1 VELHA
6 DGYQPE
12 PALKTLIW
20 FHRWVGI
27 SLCCLFA
34 MWFVSGAVMV
44 FVPFPELAAKDRA
57 ASSELI
63 DFGRLRISPNDA
75 TIAAGGPTIDR
86 LVSIAGAPAYIA
98 KKAGGPDLAISGETG
113 QPLPDVTSD
122 QVAKIAAR
130 FAGASIKTVRGPFD
144 YDQWIVYQGFT
155 HLRPFYKVRIDGA
168 EGIDLYVSARTGEVV
183 QRTRSFER
191 AWNWPGSI
199 VHWIYFVPIRR
210 VFHLWDR
217 TLWTLG
223 LVGLLTAAAG
233 IWLGIQRTQYKM
245 RSKRPGVTPYKG
257 LMKWHHVVG
266 LVAGLFVFTWI
277 FSGWLSMDDGRL
289 FSEGT
294 ASPGALTRYQAPVS
308 SGVVASISTDDLAG
322 LRNASQVTFAQ
333 ISGNSTA
340 TAIGAG
346 SPKVLIATS
355 RGPLILDRIP
365 MPIVEAAVHAAW
377 PGETIQSINSVAPDS
392 AYAKAEYLPS
402 SAVLLRMVG
411 TSSFGL
417 YVDSLDGKILALVD
431 RNRKIYD
438 WAYYM
443 LHTFNFPGLSSR
455 PLIRIPIVLSLLM
468 LGFTLSVTSVLV
480 GLRRLGFLSRKV

>member
-1 VELHA
+1 LK
-6 DGYQPE
+6 
-12 PALKTLIW
+12 ALVW
-20 FHRWVGI
+20 FHRWLGI

-44 FVPFPELAAKDRA
+44 FVPFPELAENDRA
-57 ASSELI
+57 TSSESI
-63 DFGRLRISPNDA
+63 NFGRLRISPNA
-75 TIAAGGPTIDR
+75 ASVAAGGRTIDR
-86 LVSIAGAPAYIA
+86 LVSLAGGPVYIA
-98 KKAGGPDLAISGETG
+98 KKVGTPDLAISGETG
-113 QPLPDVTSD
+113 QPLPDVKGD
-122 QVAKIAAR
+122 QVAKIAAGFSR
-130 FAGASIKTVRGPFD
+130 TSIKTVRGPFD

-168 EGIDLYVSARTGEVV
+168 DGVDLYVSARTGEVV

-191 AWNWPGSI
+191 AWNWAGSI
-199 VHWIYFVPIRR
+199 AHWIYFVPIRR
-210 VFHLWDR
+210 VFNLWDR
-217 TLWTLG
+217 TLWSLG
-223 LVGLLTAAAG
+223 LIGLLTAAAG
-233 IWLGIQRTQYKM
+233 IWLGVQRTQYKM

-266 LVAGLFVFTWI
+266 LVAGVFVLTWI

-289 FSEGT
+289 FSEGK
-294 ASPGALTRYQAPVS
+294 ASQGELRRYQAPIS
-308 SGVVASISTDDLAG
+308 SAVGANLSADDLAG
-322 LRNASQVTFAQ
+322 LRDVSQVTFAQ
-333 ISGNSTA
+333 ISGNATA

-346 SPKVLIATS
+346 PPKVLIATS
-355 RGPLILDRIP
+355 RGPFIFDRIP
-365 MPIVEAAVHAAW
+365 MAIIEAAVHAAW
-377 PGETIQSINSVAPDS
+377 PSETIQSINPVDPDS

-402 SAVLLRMVG
+402 SAMLLRMVG

-417 YVDSLDGKILALVD
+417 YVDGLDGHILAIVD
-431 RNRKIYD
+431 RNRKFYD

-480 GLRRLGFLSRKV
+480 GLRRLGVLRRKV